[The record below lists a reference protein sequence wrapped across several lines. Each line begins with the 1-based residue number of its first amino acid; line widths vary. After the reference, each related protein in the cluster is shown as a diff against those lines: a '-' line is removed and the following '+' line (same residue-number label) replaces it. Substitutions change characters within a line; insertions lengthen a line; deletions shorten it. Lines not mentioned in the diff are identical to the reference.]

1 MVLNEIKG
9 NLFEY
14 TEGRVPVHCISQ
26 DCNMG
31 AGIAVEMKKKFKL
44 GGLIAD
50 DFPDCI
56 LYHNVLNL
64 ITKKKYYGKPTYES
78 LEKSLSIMKE
88 ICIEEGISKLVM
100 PKIGCGLDR
109 LQWPRVREILEKI
122 LGDTDIDVLVC
133 VL

>member
-1 MVLNEIKG
+1 MVLREIKG
-9 NLFEY
+9 NLFEH
-14 TEGRVPVHCISQ
+14 TQDRVPVHCISQ

-44 GGLIAD
+44 GSLIAD

-56 LYHNVLNL
+56 FYHGVLNL

-78 LEKSLSIMKE
+78 LEKAILIMKD
-88 ICIEEGISKLVM
+88 ICIEEGITRLVM
-100 PKIGCGLDR
+100 PKIGCGLDK
-109 LQWPRVREILEKI
+109 LQWPKVREILEKV
-122 LGDTDIDVLVC
+122 LDDTGIDVLVC